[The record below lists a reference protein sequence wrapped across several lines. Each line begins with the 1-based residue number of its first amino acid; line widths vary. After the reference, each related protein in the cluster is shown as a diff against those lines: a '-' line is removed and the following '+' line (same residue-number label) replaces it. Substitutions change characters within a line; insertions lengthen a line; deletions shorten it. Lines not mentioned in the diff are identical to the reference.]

1 MEKNRLDILE
11 DERMK
16 RVPFTTP
23 ENYFESLEERIAEKV
38 FPSEKKGWWISL
50 AKILKPAAALAASFL
65 IIAGL
70 GWGVMRLTQNSRD
83 RLAQNAENT
92 EEGQMLDSLVKDF
105 GAIEVNRLYADY
117 EDVSDDAQDFG
128 NSEENDVIEEYIT
141 LMAPSFPGL
150 LAEEISNK

>member
-16 RVPFTTP
+16 QIPFTTP

-38 FPSEKKGWWISL
+38 FPSEKKGWWTSL
-50 AKILKPAAALAASFL
+50 GKVLKPAATLAASFL
-65 IIAGL
+65 IVAGL
-70 GWGVMRLTQNSRD
+70 GWGVMRLTQTARGD
-83 RLAQNAENT
+83 LAQNAENT

-117 EDVSDDAQDFG
+117 EDITDDIQEFEDSDDSDA
-128 NSEENDVIEEYIT
+128 IEEYIT

-150 LAEEISNK
+150 LAEELSN

>member
-11 DERMK
+11 EERMK
-16 RVPFTTP
+16 QIPFTTP

-38 FPSEKKGWWISL
+38 FPSEKKGWWTSL
-50 AKILKPAAALAASFL
+50 GKVLKPAIGLAASFL
-65 IIAGL
+65 IVAGL
-70 GWGVMRLTQNSRD
+70 GWGVMRLTQTARTD
-83 RLAQNAENT
+83 LAQNVENT

-117 EDVSDDAQDFG
+117 EDVSDNTQDDEYSDETDAL
-128 NSEENDVIEEYIT
+128 EEYIT

-150 LAEEISNK
+150 LAEELSK

>member
-11 DERMK
+11 EERMK
-16 RVPFTTP
+16 QIPFTTP

-38 FPSEKKGWWISL
+38 FPSEKKGWWTSL
-50 AKILKPAAALAASFL
+50 SKVLKPAIGLAASFL
-65 IIAGL
+65 IVAGL
-70 GWGVMRLTQNSRD
+70 GWGVMRLTQTARGD
-83 RLAQNAENT
+83 LAQNIENT

-117 EDVSDDAQDFG
+117 EDVSDNTQDDEDSDETDA
-128 NSEENDVIEEYIT
+128 IEEYIT

-150 LAEEISNK
+150 LAEELSK